1 MLMFDLI
8 LTLDKNSV
16 TLNKADENLT
26 KWHIVLIC

>member
-16 TLNKADENLT
+16 TLNKADENLI